1 MPIKLQL
8 QDPRYFNDVGEVA
21 RIFFGDVEIVQGE
34 PEGDELCILQQREV
48 TGDTTRHI
56 VTLMQGSQT
65 LAKRILPRVTVR
77 GDALTE
83 KKYFKRGLKIALFRM
98 LRDHTGQRV
107 PWGSLT
113 GIRPTKLAYE
123 LRSMGWTD
131 EGILVFLQ
139 DEFDVELPKAR
150 LVLDVLHAQ
159 EGLIDQWPRCELD
172 VYIGIPFCNTRCVY
186 CSFSAEALS
195 GKRTRVTPYLQALH
209 QELEQAG
216 RHLMDM
222 GWRVRSLYVGGGT
235 PTSLTTEELEE
246 VLAHASRVFPGEYE
260 RTVEAGRPDTINEGI
275 LQAMRRQRVNRIS
288 INPQSMHDRTLQM
301 IGRGHSAADIP
312 KAFQMARQAGFDSI
326 NMDVIAGLPG
336 ETPEMM
342 RETLDKVAALNPENL
357 TVHTLAI
364 KRASRLRENLD
375 SYRLPGAQEVED
387 MVHLGNKAA
396 SDLGMR
402 PYYLYRQKYMTGS
415 LENVGYAKPGS
426 ECLYN
431 IDVMEETHTVLALG
445 AGAISKCVYPEENR
459 IERQP
464 NAKNIAHYIEHVDE
478 IIQKKSRFFDI
489 DIDG

>member
-1 MPIKLQL
+1 MPIKLML
-8 QDPRYFNDVGEVA
+8 RDPRYFNDVGEVA
-21 RIFFGDVEIVQGE
+21 RIFFGDADIVQGE
-34 PEGDELCILQQREV
+34 PEGEELCIWQDREIS
-48 TGDTTRHI
+48 GDTTRHI
-56 VTLMQGSQT
+56 VTLTQGQRT

-83 KKYFKRGLKIALFRM
+83 KKYFKRGMKIALFRM

-123 LRSMGWTD
+123 LRAMGWTD
-131 EGILVFLQ
+131 ETILVFLQ
-139 DEFDVELPKAR
+139 DEFDVELSKAQ
-150 LVLDVLHAQ
+150 LVLEVLRAQ
-159 EGLIDQWPRCELD
+159 EGLMQPWPRCELD
-172 VYIGIPFCNTRCVY
+172 VYIGIPFCKTRCVY
-186 CSFSAEALS
+186 CSFSAEAVS
-195 GKRTRVTPYLQALH
+195 GKRTRIQQYLQALH

-216 RHLMDM
+216 RRLMQM
-222 GWRVRSLYVGGGT
+222 GWRVRSLYIGGGT
-235 PTSLTTEELEE
+235 PTALTADELEE

-260 RTVEAGRPDTINEGI
+260 RTVEAGRPDTIDQSV
-275 LQAMRRQRVNRIS
+275 LQAMRRQKVNRIS
-288 INPQSMHDRTLQM
+288 INPQTMHDRTLQL
-301 IGRGHSAADIP
+301 IGRGHSAQDIP
-312 KAFQMARQAGFDSI
+312 RAFALARKVGFDSI

-336 ETPEMM
+336 ETPPMM
-342 RETLDKVAALNPENL
+342 RETLARVADLNPDNL

-364 KRASRLRENLD
+364 KRASRLREDLD
-375 SYRLPGAQEVED
+375 SYRLPGPAEVEQ
-387 MVHLGNKAA
+387 MVRMGYDAA
-396 SDLGMR
+396 AGMGMH

-415 LENVGYAKPGS
+415 LENVGYARPGS

-464 NAKNIAHYIEHVDE
+464 NAKNIVHYIEHVGE
-478 IIQKKSRFFDI
+478 IIDKKSRFFDI